1 MLVGPSKCLKQTIQ
15 IELKRA
21 KSPNWPEANQLVIYK
36 CGRGF
41 ELGTTENKSSQ
52 RSERDL
58 NSGPPIRKSSALT
71 TRSRY
76 LLRFKF
82 RLSLNYCDLTWSS
95 SPLPCTRALE
105 TEPRDIKLYSI
116 VLQRQSF

>member
-15 IELKRA
+15 IELKRV
-21 KSPNWPEANQLVIYK
+21 KNPNWSEANQLVIYK
-36 CGRGF
+36 RGRRF
-41 ELGTTENKSSQ
+41 ELGTTVNKSSS

-58 NSGPPIRKSSALT
+58 NSGPPICKSSALT
-71 TRSRY
+71 TWPRC

-82 RLSLNYCDLTWSS
+82 HLSLNYCDLTWSS

-105 TEPRDIKLYSI
+105 TEPRDIKLYSL
-116 VLQRQSF
+116 VLYRQSF